1 MIRIFL
7 LGALLGFYRDGI
19 SVVFDMPKHG
29 DDLIPEI
36 SVPTILPEAERVGL
50 VVNMAEGMMYYYP
63 EPEGSGTTKGV
74 VLVQFNQ
81 NQLCQN
87 MEGNGYVIGKYK
99 GTVDKTAKNSMSIQ
113 TDKFQIVSQLAENE
127 VEPSNDKKRCFFL
140 PEKGISEL
148 FKFIPLGAPVNV
160 VNQPVK
166 FGWKNA
172 ELYMEVN
179 SPNPEEGRYKKKIR
193 DLAISGI
200 SRIKEKESVRVDMVK
215 VQEAISGELGRA
227 VSVGILEE
235 SPKQPR
241 SGADRQVVVQRETP
255 KSEPIQNGVVRI
267 TAGGTTGSG
276 FFADKHTVLTNA
288 HVVGTAKVVNMTFS
302 GVNHFSGVVSYK
314 NDSLDFAIIETSFTG
329 KLLSA
334 RYTPPSLREPV
345 YTLGYPQGRMIVAT
359 STGTVVDVSECCIVH
374 DALIAGGSSGG
385 PLLDANNNVLGLN
398 TLIYK
403 MPGDKTNVSDRTI
416 AVRMDFIEQQ
426 LVNLY
431 KNRRIP

>member
-7 LGALLGFYRDGI
+7 LLALLGFYRDGI
-19 SVVFDMPKHG
+19 SVVFDMPNNG

-36 SVPTILPEAERVGL
+36 SVPTILPEAKKIGL
-50 VVNMAEGMMYYYP
+50 VVNTAEGVMYYYP
-63 EPEGSGTTKGV
+63 QPEGSGTTKEV
-74 VLVQFNQ
+74 VLVQFTQ

-87 MEGNGYVIGKYK
+87 MEGNGHVIGKYK

-113 TDKFQIVSQLAENE
+113 TETFQIVSQLAENE

-148 FKFIPLGAPVNV
+148 FKFIPLGAPVNI

-179 SPNPEEGRYKKKIR
+179 SPNPEDGRYKKKIR

-215 VQEAISGELGRA
+215 VQEAISGEIVKA
-227 VSVGILEE
+227 VSIGILEGSE
-235 SPKQPR
+235 KKPR
-241 SGADRQVVVQRETP
+241 TGTDRPSVVKREPP

-276 FFADKHTVLTNA
+276 FFADDHIVLTNA
-288 HVVGTAKVVNMTFS
+288 HVVGNAKVVNMTFS
-302 GVNHFSGVVSYK
+302 GANHFSGVVSYK

-334 RYTPPSLREPV
+334 RCTPPSLREPV

-431 KNRRIP
+431 KKRETP